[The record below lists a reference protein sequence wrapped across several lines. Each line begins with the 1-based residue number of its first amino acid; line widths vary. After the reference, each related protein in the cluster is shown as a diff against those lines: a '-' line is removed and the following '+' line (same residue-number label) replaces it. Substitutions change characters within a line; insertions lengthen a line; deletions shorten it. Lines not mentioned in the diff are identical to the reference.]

1 MSCCQRTQFEPMS
14 RSRDLAP
21 RNYNP
26 FPVMGLGPTGLP
38 QQQENYYNT
47 HSQAWTRGGNVTPA
61 NTPGYHTI
69 PIKPMKESY
78 ENGKNIGGY
87 LRMNQTWNSQ
97 PVYTSN

>member
-47 HSQAWTRGGNVTPA
+47 HS
-61 NTPGYHTI
+61 
-69 PIKPMKESY
+69 
-78 ENGKNIGGY
+78 
-87 LRMNQTWNSQ
+87 
-97 PVYTSN
+97 